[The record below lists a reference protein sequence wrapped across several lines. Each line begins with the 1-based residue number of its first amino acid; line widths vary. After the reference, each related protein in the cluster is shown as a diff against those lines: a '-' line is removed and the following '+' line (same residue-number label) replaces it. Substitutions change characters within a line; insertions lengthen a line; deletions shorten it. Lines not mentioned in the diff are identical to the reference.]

1 MHKDYYRVLDID
13 KSASQADIESKY
25 QYWVERYT
33 EAMIEDVAA
42 LNHFEDVQRAYD
54 VLSDPVQRQIYDTI
68 QNEDQII
75 DGNGTVIEDRNDSFK
90 LKDAVLLTLFYF
102 TGVNFLIPIVV
113 VIALALPIIGQGY
126 LEYEDIIMLLNPA
139 EINFYVFLVGTLTVL
154 FFTRKKLKA
163 EWIKFKEYFKKYEFK
178 IIKNYVSSYLVMILI
193 NVILIYVFKIED
205 SSANQQAVESI
216 LFSSPFMVG
225 IVTIIFAPL
234 LEEIVFRGGL
244 FLGIQSKV
252 GTLPATLIS
261 SLSFGLIHVL
271 PQLQVSSNP
280 LEILFIIPY
289 ASLGFFMV
297 KSVKDTNS
305 LWGGIGF
312 HFINNLV
319 ATLAIL
325 FI

>member
-1 MHKDYYRVLDID
+1 MQKDYYRVLDID
-13 KSASQADIESKY
+13 RSASQADIENKY
-25 QYWVERYT
+25 QYWVEYYT
-33 EAMIEDVAA
+33 EAIIEDVVA

-75 DGNGTVIEDRNDSFK
+75 DGNGTVIEETNDTFNF
-90 LKDAVLLTLFYF
+90 KDAALLTLFYF
-102 TGVNFLIPIVV
+102 IGVNFLIPIVV
-113 VIALALPIIGQGY
+113 VIALSIPIIGQGY
-126 LEYEDIIMLLNPA
+126 FEYQEIMMLLDPA
-139 EINFYVFLVGTLTVL
+139 EVNFYVFLIGTLTVL
-154 FFTRKKLKA
+154 FCTRKKLIS
-163 EWIKFKEYFKKYEFK
+163 EWNKFKEYFKKYEFK
-178 IIKNYVSSYLVMILI
+178 VIKNYVASYLVMILI
-193 NVILIYVFKIED
+193 NVILVYVFKIED
-205 SSANQQAVESI
+205 SSTNQQAVESI

-225 IVTIIFAPL
+225 TLTILFAPL

-252 GTLPATLIS
+252 GTLFATLIS

-280 LEILFIIPY
+280 LELLFIIPY

-319 ATLAIL
+319 ATLAVL
-325 FI
+325 FL